1 MNLNLVRRFFK
12 FTVPSIVSMWIFSLY
27 SLVDGMFVAWGVGE
41 HALTAVNLS
50 LPFVSLVFTLG
61 ILLATG
67 TSTVLS
73 IALGQKDV
81 ERARNYFNQNLFVV
95 IAATLLLAVL
105 VLFNLDWVA
114 DFLGATGENHHLVK
128 EYVGVIA
135 CFSVFFTVSYNL
147 EVQVKADGAPHVS
160 IIGVISCGLMNVVLD
175 YIFVM
180 HLHWGVWGAAL
191 ATGLAQ
197 ATSTA
202 VFVVYFLTHRYPLRF
217 GRFKP
222 DPGAYRRI
230 IPLGTADGLSEL
242 SNGMVIFLFNHI
254 IQRVIGPDALVSY
267 TIISYVNTL
276 VLNSVI
282 GIAHGIQPLCSY
294 HLGAEERPV
303 CHKFLTYGIRLAACF
318 AAGFFVLCQVLAGAV
333 VGLFRSAAVLLRL
346 PLCGLQCG
354 DLRLLHRHGAPHSLP
369 DHLLW
374 PGPGADLRL
383 SGGARLSLRCQR
395 HLALPPGV
403 RVPLPAHY
411 PVLPDPLLPPGP
423 AGGQR
428 GEGWDTGCQA
438 AGLSLPAAWQNG
450 AWQKAMRRSLSEHS
464 FRQAVQ
470 TF

>member
-180 HLHWGVWGAAL
+180 HLHVGVWGGGPGHRAGPGHVHGGVCRLFSHPPLSPAVRPV
-191 ATGLAQ
+191 Q
-197 ATSTA
+197 ARPRR
-202 VFVVYFLTHRYPLRF
+202 LPPHYP
-217 GRFKP
+217 
-222 DPGAYRRI
+222 PGYRRR
-230 IPLGTADGLSEL
+230 PQRALQRHGHLPVQPHHTAC
-242 SNGMVIFLFNHI
+242 H
-254 IQRVIGPDALVSY
+254 RPRRLVSY

-333 VGLFRSAAVLLRL
+333 VGLFLQPDSALFASSVSALRL
-346 PLCGLQCG
+346 YSFAFLFVGFNVVISGFFTAMEHPIPSLTISFGRGLVLISGCLVALAFLFGANGIWLSPLVSESLC
-354 DLRLLHRHGAPHSLP
+354 LLITLFFLIRYFRRVRREASGERDGIP
-369 DHLLW
+369 D
-374 PGPGADLRL
+374 
-383 SGGARLSLRCQR
+383 AR
-395 HLALPPGV
+395 
-403 RVPLPAHY
+403 PL
-411 PVLPDPLLPPGP
+411 D
-423 AGGQR
+423 
-428 GEGWDTGCQA
+428 
-438 AGLSLPAAWQNG
+438 
-450 AWQKAMRRSLSEHS
+450 
-464 FRQAVQ
+464 
-470 TF
+470 